1 MKCGRVMSKEN
12 IPEECDYCEYLAK
25 DLYMENFINGP
36 SNLWL
41 CPYCAYG
48 DSSGGRNEVVKSMA
62 RMLNEFEARLKI
74 KKEIFGEDE

>member
-1 MKCGRVMSKEN
+1 MSKEN

-41 CPYCAYG
+41 CPLLC
-48 DSSGGRNEVVKSMA
+48 VW
-62 RMLNEFEARLKI
+62 
-74 KKEIFGEDE
+74 

>member
-1 MKCGRVMSKEN
+1 MDPVIYGYV
-12 IPEECDYCEYLAK
+12 L
-25 DLYMENFINGP
+25 
-36 SNLWL
+36 
-41 CPYCAYG
+41 YCAYG